1 MTFLIFNLNSIPV
14 TIYFNAY
21 IANEFLQCL
30 LFWSN
35 MHWSGLTCYTSGR
48 CLLKVGDFLLKRSID
63 CLYKFKASLKNS
75 RKLTSKDEVLS
86 LIKTPCPTF

>member
-35 MHWSGLTCYTSGR
+35 MHWSGLMCYKISSPPR
-48 CLLKVGDFLLKRSID
+48 DDAC
-63 CLYKFKASLKNS
+63 
-75 RKLTSKDEVLS
+75 
-86 LIKTPCPTF
+86 